1 MRRNRWCAI
10 LLAGCLLLTL
20 CACSGTDTSAQTD
33 NSSAL
38 KGNDSGGDAAGVQYD
53 YQLKAGETAEVFD
66 VTFDQM
72 VTVTV
77 DPASTRDGSIDLRS
91 GIYFDNCTFNGGL
104 TILGDYHAMVSL
116 GGGCSFGDGSI
127 VTCKEVTP
135 GAGEDMGLED
145 NFVKVFVSCEDVTV
159 ETEYAVGV
167 VTDGPDFVFNGTT
180 YSKEELA
187 PDTAFLGVY
196 SIYENDSMSY
206 MKLAIGEDDSV
217 EFLD

>member
-1 MRRNRWCAI
+1 MRQNRWCAI

-38 KGNDSGGDAAGVQYD
+38 QGNDSGGDAAGVQYD

>member
-1 MRRNRWCAI
+1 MMRKIVAV
-10 LLAGCLLLTL
+10 LLATMLLMLS
-20 CACSGTDTSAQTD
+20 ACTSTNTSSDSPDTAQTD
-33 NSSAL
+33 KSVA
-38 KGNDSGGDAAGVQYD
+38 DAAQVQYD
-53 YQLKAGETAEVFD
+53 YQLKAGETTEVYD

-77 DPASTRDGSIDLRS
+77 DPASTRNGSLDLRS

-116 GGGCSFGDGSI
+116 GSGCSFGDGAI
-127 VTCKEVTP
+127 VTCKEVTS
-135 GAGEDMGLED
+135 GAAKETTLED
-145 NFVKVFVSCEDVTV
+145 NFVKVFVSCEGVTV

-196 SIYENDSMSY
+196 SIYENDAMTY
-206 MKLAIGEDDSV
+206 VKLAIGEDDSI

>member
-1 MRRNRWCAI
+1 MMKKLFAFLVAAM
-10 LLAGCLLLTL
+10 LLAL
-20 CACSGTDTSAQTD
+20 CACSGTDTSAPTD
-33 NSSAL
+33 
-38 KGNDSGGDAAGVQYD
+38 DSNGDAAEVQYD
-53 YQLKAGETAEVFD
+53 YQLKAGETIEVYD
-66 VTFDQM
+66 VTFDEM

-77 DPASTRDGSIDLRS
+77 DPASTRDGSIELRS

-116 GGGCSFGDGSI
+116 GGGCSFGDGAA

-187 PDTAFLGVY
+187 PDAAILGVY
-196 SIYENDSMSY
+196 SICENDGMSY
-206 MKLAIGEDDSV
+206 MKLAISEDDSIEV
-217 EFLD
+217 LD